1 MKKKKK
7 EFIDFF
13 PNLFVFNKN
22 NLNFKEI
29 KKRLDLKIF
38 LNFIDRRAA
47 SGTNNSDM
55 NFYFDIA
62 TSCANLSPLS
72 NKDFNESIYPGEEIE
87 KGFLKGFKGSFKKE
101 FINSIEDGTIF
112 SKISG
117 NFELIESYP
126 FSYGKVADQHLIF
139 SKINNKYYHFV
150 NHHPDFAADITARF
164 DKKFDPSLFSFKAVE
179 YDAKYKK

>member
-7 EFIDFF
+7 EFIDSF
-13 PNLFVFNKN
+13 PNLFVFNEN

-38 LNFIDRRAA
+38 LNLIDRRAA
-47 SGTNNSDM
+47 TGTNDSDI
-55 NFYFDIA
+55 NFYFDII

-72 NKDFNESIYPGEEIE
+72 IKECIYPGNEIE

-101 FINSIEDGTIF
+101 FINSLEDGTIF